1 MELSEKK
8 SGTSHLKTNEV
19 DKKTINNIKHY
30 SSQESAVINERLRQ
44 LEDEWDIERV
54 LQINTGLAAF
64 SGALLGTFNKR
75 WYILPGI
82 AAAFLAQY
90 AIKGWAPPI
99 GLLRTLGFRSRKE
112 IEQEKYALK
121 TLRGDFDDVYD
132 HADAWRA
139 VKG

>member
-1 MELSEKK
+1 MELSGKESGK
-8 SGTSHLKTNEV
+8 SYLKTNEI
-19 DKKTINNIKHY
+19 DKRTINNIKHY
-30 SSQESAVINERLRQ
+30 SSQESAVINARLKE
-44 LEDEWDIERV
+44 LEEEWDIERV

-90 AIKGWAPPI
+90 AIKGWSPPI

-121 TLRGDFDDVYD
+121 TLR
-132 HADAWRA
+132 
-139 VKG
+139 